1 MPSYKTIGAVL
12 EAAISEARARR
23 PDGTVLIG
31 LSGAQG
37 AGKSTHTR
45 ALAAASNG
53 RIAAFSL
60 DDFYCTKDER
70 ELLAKHRHKL
80 FETRGP
86 PGTHDLRLAREI
98 IRDLSHASPN
108 TQLALPQFDKLKD
121 DRAPK
126 ETWPVFTGRPEAI
139 LFEGWCLGAKL
150 PVTQPDKP
158 VNTLEAQEDPEGN
171 WRAAIEFELGRDY
184 KRFFA
189 NWFDD
194 FVFLKAPS
202 FDVVWHW
209 REQQE
214 RELLGR
220 PLTTEEVTALN
231 RFIQH
236 YERVST
242 AMIAGDHSA
251 RWIVHLDEARNIT
264 KVERFD

>member
-1 MPSYKTIGAVL
+1 MATLKSIPAVL
-12 EAAISEARARR
+12 EAAIAEARARR
-23 PDGTVLIG
+23 PDGAVLIG
-31 LSGAQG
+31 VSGAQG
-37 AGKSTHTR
+37 AGKSFHCR
-45 ALAAASNG
+45 QLADASNG
-53 RIAAFSL
+53 KVAAFSL
-60 DDFYCTKDER
+60 DDFYFPKEER
-70 ELLAKHRHKL
+70 ELLAAHRHKL
-80 FETRGP
+80 FITRGP
-86 PGTHDLRLAREI
+86 PGTHDLKLAREI

-108 TQLALPQFDKLKD
+108 TQLALPKFDKLKD

-126 ETWPVFTGRPEAI
+126 EEWPVFTGRPDAI

-150 PVTQPDKP
+150 PVTQPDQP
-158 VNTLEAQEDPEGN
+158 VNTLEAQEDPDGS

-202 FDVVWHW
+202 FDVVWQW
-209 REQQE
+209 REQQQ

-220 PLTTEEVTALN
+220 PLNTEEITALN

-236 YERVST
+236 YERVSS

-251 RWIVHLDEARNIT
+251 RWIVHLDENRNVE